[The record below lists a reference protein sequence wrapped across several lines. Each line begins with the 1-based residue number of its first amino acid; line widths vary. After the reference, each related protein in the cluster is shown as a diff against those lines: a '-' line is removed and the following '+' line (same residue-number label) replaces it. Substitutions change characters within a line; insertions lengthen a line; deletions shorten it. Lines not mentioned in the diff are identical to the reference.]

1 MDLLLTST
9 LPIYA
14 WVLIVAG
21 AIVVALVV
29 IFLVVFFLK
38 RKKPT
43 KVNDSSWLI
52 ALGGKDN
59 IISISAIGSRINLTL
74 KDKEIIDREKLK
86 ELGVKSVLV
95 MSNKVTLVV
104 ETAAEAIAN
113 SVNASLDN

>member
-14 WVLIVAG
+14 WVLIIAS

-29 IFLVVFFLK
+29 IFLVVFFIK
-38 RKKPT
+38 RKKST
-43 KVNDSSWLI
+43 KVNDSSWFI
-52 ALGGKDN
+52 AFGGKDN

-104 ETAAEAIAN
+104 EAAEAITN